1 MQYFLLHPV
10 LNSTLF
16 DSNELLGKFMCLGDS
31 FASVLEL
38 GAVKLKSVEQDEHES
53 DLKKMVNSVE
63 INSISRQHNSIIE
76 KIVHRFGWD
85 LVARHPEDERIVS
98 MIACLLKSQ
107 RFDALEHIVLT
118 KPAAVKDIDL
128 LTV

>member
-1 MQYFLLHPV
+1 
-10 LNSTLF
+10 
-16 DSNELLGKFMCLGDS
+16 MCLGDS

>member
-10 LNSTLF
+10 LNSTLS

-31 FASVLEL
+31 FGAALEL
-38 GAVKLKSVEQDEHES
+38 GAVKLKSVEQDEYES
-53 DLKKMVNSVE
+53 DLKDMVSSVE

-85 LVARHPEDERIVS
+85 LVARHPEDERTVS

-107 RFDALEHIVLT
+107 RFDVLEHIVLT
-118 KPAAVKDIDL
+118 KPAAVKDVGL

>member
-10 LNSTLF
+10 LNSTLS

-31 FASVLEL
+31 FSAALEL
-38 GAVKLKSVEQDEHES
+38 GAVKLKSVEQNEHES
-53 DLKKMVNSVE
+53 DLKNMVSSVE

-85 LVARHPEDERIVS
+85 LVARHPEDERTVS
-98 MIACLLKSQ
+98 MIACLLKAE
-107 RFDALEHIVLT
+107 RFDVLEQIVEGRVASVSELS
-118 KPAAVKDIDL
+118 
-128 LTV
+128 TVIC